1 MLKGLAI
8 TPPILGRISIG
19 KIVEKNGK
27 RLPEKDDQFTITS
40 QVQGKEGW
48 LLHPL
53 NEELRQGKDDKL
65 RSIPV
70 RLLFNEPELN
80 FRADYT
86 LFDRQSGRPV
96 CVGNGETCKR
106 VTQDGMQSLPCPSPD
121 ACPLAKGNA
130 CKPYGRL
137 NVTIG
142 DEDPLGSFVFR
153 TTGFNSIRTLAAR
166 LHYFQAISGNR
177 LACLP
182 LELRLRGKST
192 RQSHGTP
199 IFYVDLTVR
208 SGMEMAEAL
217 VTATELDSRRQAAGF
232 NQAALDD
239 AARRGFSNGAF
250 EDSEEDTS
258 AIAEEFHTEGETEL
272 NTPVPQTT
280 PAKPSLA
287 AKLDAQAARQ
297 HSPTDQDQGGRHA
310 PAQAESQ

>member
-8 TPPILGRISIG
+8 TPPVLGRISIG
-19 KIVEKNGK
+19 KVVEKNGK

-70 RLLFNEPELN
+70 RLLFNEPDLN

-137 NVTIG
+137 NVIIG

-153 TTGFNSIRTLAAR
+153 TTGFNSIRTLVAR
-166 LHYFQAISGNR
+166 LHYFQAISGNH

-208 SGMEMAEAL
+208 GGMEMAEAL
-217 VTATELDSRRQAAGF
+217 VTASELDSRRQAAGF
-232 NQAALDD
+232 DQAALDE
-239 AARRGFSNGAF
+239 AARRGLGNGAF
-250 EDSEEDTS
+250 EDSEEDVG
-258 AIAEEFHTEGETEL
+258 AIVEEFFASPDAASDSQIGTSS
-272 NTPVPQTT
+272 
-280 PAKPSLA
+280 PAPSSLA
-287 AKLDAQAARQ
+287 GKLELLATQ
-297 HSPTDQDQGGRHA
+297 TL
-310 PAQAESQ
+310 

>member
-8 TPPILGRISIG
+8 TPPVLGRISIG

-40 QVQGKEGW
+40 QVQGKDGW

-53 NEELRQGKDDKL
+53 NDELRQGKDDKL

-86 LFDRQSGRPV
+86 LFDRQNGRPM

-106 VTQDGMQSLPCPSPD
+106 ISKDGVQSLPCPSPD

-130 CKPYGRL
+130 CKPYGRM
-137 NVTIG
+137 NVVIS
-142 DEDPLGSFVFR
+142 DEDALGSFVFR
-153 TTGFNSIRTLAAR
+153 TTGFNSIRTLIAR
-166 LHYFQAISGNR
+166 LQYFRAISGDR

-199 IFYVDLTVR
+199 IFYVDLTLR
-208 SGMEMAEAL
+208 SGMTVEQAL
-217 VTATELDSRRQAAGF
+217 LTARELDEARQAAGF
-232 NQAALDD
+232 DQAALD
-239 AARRGFSNGAF
+239 ATARVGLGNGIF
-250 EDSEEDTS
+250 EDDGEDSS
-258 AIAEEFHTEGETEL
+258 AIAEEFFPDGQPSASKPDSTVHT
-272 NTPVPQTT
+272 Q
-280 PAKPSLA
+280 SLA
-287 AKLDAQAARQ
+287 EKLEAQ
-297 HSPTDQDQGGRHA
+297 
-310 PAQAESQ
+310 SQQLEPSA

>member
-8 TPPILGRISIG
+8 TPPVLGRISIG
-19 KIVEKNGK
+19 KVIEKNGK

-40 QVQGKEGW
+40 QVQGKDGW

-53 NEELRQGKDDKL
+53 NEELRKNQEDKL

-86 LFDRQSGRPV
+86 LFDRQTGRPL

-106 VTQDGMQSLPCPSPD
+106 VTQEGMQSLPCPSPD
-121 ACPLAKGNA
+121 ACPLAKGGA

-137 NVTIG
+137 NVLIG
-142 DEDPLGSFVFR
+142 DDDPLGSFVFR

-208 SGMEMAEAL
+208 GGIDMSEAL
-217 VTATELDSRRQAAGF
+217 RVANELDEQRQAAGF
-232 NQAALDD
+232 DQAALDE
-239 AARRGFSNGAF
+239 AARRGFGNGAF
-250 EDSEEDTS
+250 EDSDEDS
-258 AIAEEFHTEGETEL
+258 GAVIEEFFSSPDETSI
-272 NTPVPQTT
+272 NTQNEAPQ
-280 PAKPSLA
+280 PSPSSLA
-287 AKLDAQAARQ
+287 GKLEVLATQT
-297 HSPTDQDQGGRHA
+297 H
-310 PAQAESQ
+310 